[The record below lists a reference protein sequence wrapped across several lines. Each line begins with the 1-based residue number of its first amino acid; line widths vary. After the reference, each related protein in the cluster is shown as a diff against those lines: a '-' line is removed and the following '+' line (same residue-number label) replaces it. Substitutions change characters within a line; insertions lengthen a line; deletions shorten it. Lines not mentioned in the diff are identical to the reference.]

1 MANRVTV
8 NICGE
13 DYTLVAEEN
22 TAYME
27 QVAALVDKK
36 MGEVI
41 AGAKVGRS
49 DAAVLAAVNLADE
62 LLKSEQAAENLRRQV
77 KGYLDEAAQARGEIS
92 DLKRQLFKAQQGKKR
107 GLWSCS
113 PPPGP
118 MRPCWPPCKTG
129 PTLYT
134 WAWAALTPAAAPEIL
149 RMRTSPGPWTTVTS
163 AE

>member
-13 DYTLVAEEN
+13 DYTLVAEES

-41 AGAKVGRS
+41 AGAKVVRS

-92 DLKRQLFKAQQGKKR
+92 DLKRQLFKAQQGKK
-107 GLWSCS
+107 
-113 PPPGP
+113 
-118 MRPCWPPCKTG
+118 
-129 PTLYT
+129 
-134 WAWAALTPAAAPEIL
+134 
-149 RMRTSPGPWTTVTS
+149 
-163 AE
+163 